1 MEREGIYIDAMLPFG
16 LRSAPKLFNAV
27 ADALEWCV
35 RTQGVQLIFH
45 YLDDFLLLGAPDSPQ
60 CAQGMAILDGVCATL
75 GVPTAEHKRDG
86 PTAQLTYLGIKVD
99 TIAGT
104 LRLPADKLHR
114 LQALLSTW
122 GDRKACSRRELES
135 LIGLLN
141 HACKVVLSGWA
152 FLRRMIDLLHAV
164 PMHPS
169 PEASSN
175 PLK

>member
-1 MEREGIYIDAMLPFG
+1 MLPFG
-16 LRSAPKLFNAV
+16 LRSAPKLFNVV

-35 RTQGVQLIFH
+35 RTQGVQPIFH
-45 YLDDFLLLGAPDSPQ
+45 YLDDFLVLGAPDSPQ

-86 PTAQLTYLGIKVD
+86 PTAQLTYLGIEVD
-99 TIAGT
+99 TIART

-122 GDRKACSRRELES
+122 GDRKACSRQELKS

-141 HACKVVLSGWA
+141 HACKVVRSGRA

-164 PMHPS
+164 PMHPLR
-169 PEASSN
+169 PHPIRLNRDFRADI
-175 PLK
+175 